1 MRSRNLFD
9 LVNYAL
15 LSIFLTLSALC
26 ISSCSSDNDEP
37 EIPPT
42 AADKDG
48 QDTSSNANNSV
59 VINSDG
65 TSSNGAVFARL
76 NDNTFFLDYVKYKI
90 VDAHLEIISYDKQ
103 ELPDEPKLYAEVTL
117 DGTLYKTRSIN
128 EGAFA
133 GANLKSIVIPATV
146 TMINHACFAGCTALT
161 SVKLPDGLTRLG
173 NHWNHANEYN
183 SGCFSGCTSL
193 TSITLPAGLTN
204 IEDNC
209 FARCTSLKSV
219 NVDERQ
225 TPTGTVTDIQ
235 LLWDSVGTHCFVG
248 CTSLTSVILP
258 DGISELM
265 RYCFKDCSSLTSI
278 TLPKELRTIDSCFE
292 KCTAL
297 SKITFKSDVGDYYN
311 LNKITSKP
319 VAYVPT
325 QFLENYKEHFAECF
339 SEIIGY

>member
-37 EIPPT
+37 ELPPT

-209 FARCTSLKSV
+209 FARC
-219 NVDERQ
+219 
-225 TPTGTVTDIQ
+225 I
-235 LLWDSVGTHCFVG
+235 
-248 CTSLTSVILP
+248 
-258 DGISELM
+258 
-265 RYCFKDCSSLTSI
+265 
-278 TLPKELRTIDSCFE
+278 
-292 KCTAL
+292 
-297 SKITFKSDVGDYYN
+297 
-311 LNKITSKP
+311 
-319 VAYVPT
+319 
-325 QFLENYKEHFAECF
+325 
-339 SEIIGY
+339 